1 MTVKQIPD
9 YDLEEMIV
17 VTAPGQ
23 LRALADPLRGTL
35 LDLLLER
42 AATVTEMSLAVD
54 RPKSTVAYHVNLLV
68 DAGLLRVVRTRR
80 VRAIEERYYGR
91 VARTIYIGALHR
103 DEDKQIVSSINGLAQ
118 AAAEAAPAHAID
130 DLRCSLVHARIPREE
145 VRNFWAAVLELSR
158 QFAQIPRA
166 GDQVYGFAAGLYPTD
181 APTLP
186 DRADGPADLRP
197 PDLGGGAQLRLLGLP
212 DGAEPGG
219 QAVPAGRGRRRSRGL
234 LAQAGQ
240 DPLQQLGVTRCGEGV
255 VVDAHQVG
263 AGQVLE
269 QHAGHAEGHR
279 AVRGELR
286 DRLGADGGAFV
297 EPSRLGQQPRRGALV
312 VPIDGDQRVQVRVSP
327 GLGPPAGKH
336 VGPHPGVSDHCL
348 LLPSPGCSFVAGRRG
363 AAASAGARPSR
374 PAAPSG
380 ARPRPGPRRR

>member
-1 MTVKQIPD
+1 MTVKQVPD

-17 VTAPGQ
+17 VTAPAQ

-42 AATVTEMSLAVD
+42 AATVTEMALAVE

-130 DLRCSLVHARIPREE
+130 DLRCTLVHARIPRDE

-186 DRADGPADLRP
+186 DRADGPVDLRP
-197 PDLGGGAQLRLLGLP
+197 PDLGRGAQLGLLGLQ
-212 DGAEPGG
+212 DGAEPVG
-219 QAVPAGRGRRRSRGL
+219 QAVSVERRPDGPDRGL
-234 LAQAGQ
+234 LVEVGAYSRRPAR
-240 DPLQQLGVTRCGEGV
+240 TRC
-255 VVDAHQVG
+255 
-263 AGQVLE
+263 
-269 QHAGHAEGHR
+269 
-279 AVRGELR
+279 
-286 DRLGADGGAFV
+286 
-297 EPSRLGQQPRRGALV
+297 SRSGSRGAESASSLMRTRSAA
-312 VPIDGDQRVQVRVSP
+312 DRSSSSTRVTPRDTAQCAESSATDWMP
-327 GLGPPAGKH
+327 T
-336 VGPHPGVSDHCL
+336 
-348 LLPSPGCSFVAGRRG
+348 
-363 AAASAGARPSR
+363 AARS
-374 PAAPSG
+374 
-380 ARPRPGPRRR
+380 

>member
-23 LRALADPLRGTL
+23 LRALADPLRTTL

-42 AATVTEMSLAVD
+42 AATVTELALAVD

-91 VARTIYIGALHR
+91 VARTIYIGALQR

-118 AAAEAAPAHAID
+118 AAAEAEPAHAAD

-158 QFAQIPRA
+158 QFAQIPRS

-186 DRADGPADLRP
+186 DMAHGPVDLGPLDLGCSTQLRFLRSQDRAEPAGQAAAVERRADGGDR
-197 PDLGGGAQLRLLGLP
+197 RLLVEGDREQQVRQAAGETVPPRVPCAQRGQRLGEVPLP
-212 DGAEPGG
+212 VAG
-219 QAVPAGRGRRRSRGL
+219 QHGL
-234 LAQAGQ
+234 LAGY
-240 DPLQQLGVTRCGEGV
+240 P
-255 VVDAHQVG
+255 DALRLG
-263 AGQVLE
+263 AGQPLRGPLVQRRRPGCLLRR
-269 QHAGHAEGHR
+269 G
-279 AVRGELR
+279 VRSCRLARGPRRLPG
-286 DRLGADGGAFV
+286 DRVG
-297 EPSRLGQQPRRGALV
+297 LGQPLE
-312 VPIDGDQRVQVRVSP
+312 
-327 GLGPPAGKH
+327 
-336 VGPHPGVSDHCL
+336 VG
-348 LLPSPGCSFVAGRRG
+348 RI
-363 AAASAGARPSR
+363 
-374 PAAPSG
+374 
-380 ARPRPGPRRR
+380 RPGPG